1 MGGPVTTDVALEELL
16 ASIRQLGGRDIVVS
30 SNVPVRRDGT
40 MYRGDHAEA
49 RLSDPGVAVYWT
61 MRDPKTGQLAP
72 RVIPCDHWHTVRE
85 NVRALGM
92 AIDYIRGLKR
102 CGAGEIQDRAFS
114 GFARLPESTGDDPWS
129 VLGVKRGATR
139 QQLTDRLRELTRTEH
154 PDHGGSTERFS
165 RLTRAYHEALGATP

>member
-1 MGGPVTTDVALEELL
+1 MKALL
-16 ASIRQLGGRDIVVS
+16 AIHVFRI
-30 SNVPVRRDGT
+30 
-40 MYRGDHAEA
+40 
-49 RLSDPGVAVYWT
+49 
-61 MRDPKTGQLAP
+61 
-72 RVIPCDHWHTVRE
+72 
-85 NVRALGM
+85 
-92 AIDYIRGLKR
+92 
-102 CGAGEIQDRAFS
+102 GEIQYRAFS